1 MAKVELQHPALHH
14 LLVTPDIA
22 QDLLEGLEDAD
33 AYRKPEPAEASL
45 AEFLEYLSHVEEH
58 QFRQWV
64 DAIMTGSH
72 PKLAFYDRDGLLAS
86 GTYSGRDAEESMAHW
101 IERRDD
107 NMDYLESLQPGDL
120 AKSAIHPTGESITL
134 DGVLREWAA
143 HDLAAIQRLAGFA
156 SDYLYAPPE

>member
-1 MAKVELQHPALHH
+1 MAKVELHHPALHH

-22 QDLLEGLEDAD
+22 QDLLEGINDAD
-33 AYRKPEPAEASL
+33 AYRKPEPGEASL

-64 DAIMTGSH
+64 DAIMTGSN
-72 PKLAFYDRDGLLAS
+72 PELVPYDRDGLLAS
-86 GTYSGRDAEESMAHW
+86 GTYSGREAEESMAHW

-107 NMDYLESLQPGDL
+107 NMEYLETLSPSDL
-120 AKSAIHPTGESITL
+120 TRTAMHPAAGPITL
-134 DGVLREWAA
+134 DAVLREWAA

-156 SDYLYAPPE
+156 ADYLYHTQE